1 MTQGEHYKVDV
12 TSVDPENAAVKRTS
26 SGDDSV
32 HVEGMSKTKTPVSSE
47 GDAVGSGF
55 IKISSGSKDQQG
67 ASGPRT
73 GQTPANYP
81 SSNAGSVQVDNGSG
95 SSFVG
100 SRLSNTQTRPGFL
113 TLDRK
118 SVV

>member
-1 MTQGEHYKVDV
+1 MTQGEHYKVDL

-55 IKISSGSKDQQG
+55 IKISSGSDSKQG
-67 ASGPRT
+67 AAGPRT

-81 SSNAGSVQVDNGSG
+81 NANSGSVAIDNGSG
-95 SSFVG
+95 SSYVG
-100 SRLSNTQTRPGFL
+100 SRLSNSQSSRRGFL
-113 TLDRK
+113 TLAGK
-118 SVV
+118 

>member
-1 MTQGEHYKVDV
+1 MTQGEHYKVDIS
-12 TSVDPENAAVKRTS
+12 SVDPENAAVKRTS

-55 IKISSGSKDQQG
+55 IKISGGAAPATGSTG
-67 ASGPRT
+67 ART

-81 SSNAGSVQVDNGSG
+81 SASAGSVSVPSSG
-95 SSFVG
+95 SSVVG
-100 SRLSNTQTRPGFL
+100 AKLSNTASTRPGFL
-113 TLDRK
+113 TLGGK
-118 SVV
+118 